1 MRKLLSLLVAA
12 VLLPV
17 AANADILKNVKL
29 TGEIQTIA
37 SDVKTNAD
45 YLNLGSGA
53 TWYNSGAKTRA
64 LAGLS
69 FDVVE
74 DVTAN
79 VLFQY
84 AYNWGDNNYTNNG
97 FSNGEGAK
105 LVNANV
111 VLHNLFCNLEV
122 TVGRQ
127 FYGED
132 GSPIIYFGPNHYNA
146 EGMGLASALD
156 AVVATYGDDVK
167 TLTLVAGKVA
177 DLTNGTLATP
187 DKAEVRSNIFGG
199 DFKLN
204 VTDALTANLYGYD
217 FTGKNIYDY
226 STTPAGITPLG
237 GDEIKHMGV
246 YGGKLGLTTDAFR
259 ASAEYARNFSGHRLV
274 KDHKDTPYMV
284 KADIA
289 ADIKAVTARGTFL
302 YAKNNPDG
310 AVPFS
315 GLGNYAPGLLMGH
328 RLSAGLMESIFT
340 YDVTGIRMFNVGFD
354 VKPAEKW
361 TVSLDGYSFQSRDG
375 HHTTYEADLT
385 AKYAHNEYVE
395 LFAGIGYAK
404 YGNATNYFAASMMG
418 ADTYKNTFGSENYK
432 GQLGMLVR
440 F

>member
-37 SDVKTNAD
+37 SDVKTNA
-45 YLNLGSGA
+45 LGN
-53 TWYNSGAKTRA
+53 WYNRGAKTRA

-84 AYNWGDNNYTNNG
+84 AYAWGDNNYINKG
-97 FSNGEGAK
+97 FENASGAK
-105 LVNANV
+105 LVNANLE
-111 VLHNLFCNLEV
+111 LHNLFCAFDA
-122 TVGRQ
+122 TIGRQ

-146 EGMGLASALD
+146 EGLGYASALD
-156 AVVATYGDDVK
+156 AVTLRYSDDVK
-167 TLTLVAGKVA
+167 SLTLLAGKVA
-177 DLTNGTLATP
+177 DITNGLAAMILGNE
-187 DKAEVRSNIFGG
+187 AEIRSNIFGA

-204 VTDALTANLYGYD
+204 LTDALTANVYGYD
-217 FTGKNIYDY
+217 ITGLTLYDY
-226 STTPAGITPLG
+226 TTPSIMPIPV
-237 GDEIKHMGV
+237 DNIKHVGV
-246 YGGKLGLTTDAFR
+246 YGAKLGWTTDAFR
-259 ASAEYARNFSGHRLV
+259 ASAEYARNFNGHRLV
-274 KDHKDTPYMV
+274 KEPKDTPYMV

-289 ADIKAVTARGTFL
+289 ADIKAVTARGAFL
-302 YAKNNPDG
+302 YSKTSPETNM
-310 AVPFS
+310 PFLQ
-315 GLGNYAPGLLMGH
+315 LGNYAPGLLVGH
-328 RLSAGLMESIFT
+328 NLSAGLMQSIFT
-340 YDVTGIRMFNVGFD
+340 YDEGGVRMFNVGFD
-354 VKPAEKW
+354 FKPADKW
-361 TVSLDGYSFQSRDG
+361 TVSLDGFSFQSRDG

-385 AKYAHNEYVE
+385 AKYAYNEYVE
-395 LFAGIGYAK
+395 VFGGFGYAK
-404 YGNATNYFAASMMG
+404 YGNARYFIA

-432 GQLGMLVR
+432 GQLGMLIK

>member
-37 SDVKTNAD
+37 SDVKTNID
-45 YLNLGSGA
+45 TPWGT
-53 TWYNSGAKTRA
+53 TWYNRGAKTRA

-84 AYNWGDNNYTNNG
+84 AYNWGDNNYTNQG
-97 FSNGEGAK
+97 FSNADGVK

-146 EGMGLASALD
+146 EGMGYASALD

-177 DLTNGTLATP
+177 DATNGVLSLMTP
-187 DKAEVRSNIFGG
+187 DREVRYDLYGA

-204 VTDALTANLYGYD
+204 VTDALTANVYGYD
-217 FTGKNIYDY
+217 IADARLYDY
-226 STTPAGITPLG
+226 STVPPTISPTDP
-237 GDEIKHMGV
+237 ESRHMGV
-246 YGGKLGLTTDAFR
+246 YGAKLGWTTDAFR
-259 ASAEYARNFSGHRLV
+259 ASAEYARNFMGHRLV
-274 KDHKDTPYMV
+274 KETKDTPYMV

-289 ADIKAVTARGTFL
+289 ADIKAITARGTFL
-302 YAKNNPDG
+302 YSKTNSDG
-310 AVPFS
+310 NMPFIS
-315 GLGNYAPGLLMGH
+315 LGNYAPGLLVGH
-328 RLSAGLMESIFT
+328 NLSAGLMQSIFT
-340 YDVTGIRMFNVGFD
+340 YDEGGLRMFNVGFD
-354 VKPAEKW
+354 FKPADKW
-361 TVSLDGYSFQSRDG
+361 TVSLDGFSFQSRDG

-385 AKYAHNEYVE
+385 AKYAHNENVE
-395 LFAGIGYAK
+395 LFAGVGYAK
-404 YGNATNYFAASMMG
+404 YGNAEQATFG
-418 ADTYKNTFGSENYK
+418 LPYKDAFGSENYK